1 MQKAQTSGKAKN
13 EIFVGKKPL
22 MAYVTATLVQLANEP
37 NVTIK
42 ARGKSI
48 TKAVDVAQIIIKRM
62 DTLGYQIEGVKLGS
76 EEMQSQDG
84 RARNVSTIEIG
95 LARTK

>member
-1 MQKAQTSGKAKN
+1 MQETETTSKARN

-22 MAYVTATLVQLANEP
+22 MAYVTASLVQLANEP
-37 NVTIK
+37 NVIIK

-62 DTLGYQIEGVKLGS
+62 NTLGYQINEVKLGS

-84 RARNVSTIEIG
+84 KTRNVSTIEID
-95 LARTK
+95 LAKSK